1 MVGRTSGE
9 AMAHF
14 SAAEFKSRQKKTT
27 AELARRGLDGLLLFK
42 QESMY
47 YLAGYET
54 FGYCFFQAMY
64 LGVDGAMVLLTRLP
78 DAILARRVSVLKPK
92 NIHVWTNLP
101 DANPSLD
108 LRRLLDA
115 HRCRGKRLGIEYD
128 AYGLTGAIHRK
139 LSAALQ
145 DFCHLEDASDLVT
158 RLRYVKSPAEIAAIR
173 KAAAM
178 ADAALVQ
185 ANRLAVSGAFEGDIL
200 AAMQGEMF
208 KRDGDWPGNDQI
220 IGSGEMALVGRYV
233 SGRQRLKKSDQ
244 LTIEWAGSY
253 HRYHAAMMR
262 TILVG
267 KPKPKQVELHKVAVD
282 AHRASVA
289 ALKPGNTCGDVFAAY
304 ARVCDKHLSPKHRLT
319 ATGYGMGAVFQPTWM
334 DWPMFYRDNPVV
346 IEPGNTFFIHTAI
359 FDETRGLA
367 MAPGQSYVVTR
378 KGAEPLSKSALD
390 LAVN

>member
-1 MVGRTSGE
+1 
-9 AMAHF
+9 MAHF
-14 SAAEFKSRQKKTT
+14 SAAEFKSRQKKAT

-64 LGVDGAMVLLTRLP
+64 LGADGTMVLLTRLP
-78 DAILARRVSVLKPK
+78 DAILARRVSVLAPK

-115 HRCRGKRLGIEYD
+115 HGCRGKRLGIEYD

-220 IGSGEMALVGRYV
+220 IGSGRMALIGRYV
-233 SGRQRLKKSDQ
+233 SGRQRLKKNDQ
-244 LTIEWAGSY
+244 MTIEWAGSY

-267 KPKPKQVELHKVAVD
+267 KPKPRQLEMHKVAVE
-282 AHRASVA
+282 AHWASVA

-304 ARVCDKHLSPKHRLT
+304 ARVVDKRLGAKKRLT
-319 ATGYGMGAVFQPTWM
+319 ATGYCMGAVFQPTWM
-334 DWPMFYRDNPVV
+334 DWPMFYRDNPAV
-346 IEPGNTFFIHTAI
+346 IEPGNTFFIHTGI
-359 FDETRGLA
+359 FDEARDLA

-378 KGAEPLSKSALD
+378 KGAEPLSKSSLD
-390 LAVN
+390 LVVN

>member
-1 MVGRTSGE
+1 
-9 AMAHF
+9 MAHF
-14 SAAEFKSRQKKTT
+14 SASEFEARQKKAT

-54 FGYCFFQAMY
+54 FGYCFFQAIY
-64 LGVDGAMVLLTRLP
+64 LSADGEMALLTRLP
-78 DAILARRVSVLKPK
+78 DAILARRVSVLKPRD
-92 NIHVWTNLP
+92 IHVWTNLP

-108 LRRLLDA
+108 LRRLLEA

-139 LSAALQ
+139 LSAALL

-158 RLRYVKSPAEIAAIR
+158 RLRYVKSPAEIRCIR
-173 KAAAM
+173 KAAEM
-178 ADAALVQ
+178 ADAALLE
-185 ANRLAVSGAFEGDIL
+185 ANRLAVAGAFEGDIL

-220 IGSGEMALVGRYV
+220 IGSGKMALIGRYV
-233 SGRQRLKKSDQ
+233 SGRQHLKKNDQ

-267 KPKPKQVELHKVAVD
+267 RPRPALFEMHKVALE
-282 AHRASVA
+282 AHAASVE

-304 ARVCDKHLSPKHRLT
+304 ARVCDKQLGEQSRLT
-319 ATGYGMGAVFQPTWM
+319 ATGYSMGAVFQPTWM
-334 DWPMFYRDNPVV
+334 DWPMFFRDNPVV
-346 IEPGNTFFIHTAI
+346 IEPGNTFFIHTAL
-359 FDETRGLA
+359 FDQEQDLA
-367 MAPGQSYVVTR
+367 MAPGQSYLVTR
-378 KGAEPLSKSALD
+378 KGAEPLSKSPLD
-390 LAVN
+390 LVVN

>member
-1 MVGRTSGE
+1 
-9 AMAHF
+9 MAHF
-14 SAAEFKSRQKKTT
+14 SEKEFKARRKKAT

-64 LGVDGAMVLLTRLP
+64 LGADGSMALLTRLP
-78 DAILARRVSVLKPK
+78 DVILARRVSVLRPK
-92 NIHVWTNLP
+92 DIHVWTNLP

-128 AYGLTGAIHRK
+128 AYGLTGAIYRK

-158 RLRYVKSPAEIAAIR
+158 QLRYVKSPAEIAMIR
-173 KAAAM
+173 KAAEM
-178 ADAALVQ
+178 ADAALVE
-185 ANRLAVSGAFEGDIL
+185 ANRLTVAGGFEGDIL

-220 IGSGEMALVGRYV
+220 IGSGKMAVIGRYV
-233 SGRQRLKKSDQ
+233 SGRQRLKKNDQ
-244 LTIEWAGSY
+244 MTIEWAGSY
-253 HRYHAAMMR
+253 RRYHAAMMR

-267 KPKPKQVELHKVAVD
+267 KPKPKQVEMHKVAVE
-282 AHRASVA
+282 AHRASVE

-304 ARVCDKHLSPKHRLT
+304 ARVCDKRLGEEHRLT

-334 DWPMFYRDNPVV
+334 DWPMFFRDNPVV
-346 IEPGNTFFIHTAI
+346 IEPGNTFFIHTCV
-359 FDETRGLA
+359 FDQASDLA
-367 MAPGQSYVVTR
+367 MAPGQSYLVTR
-378 KGAEPLSKSALD
+378 RGAEPLSKSPLD
-390 LAVN
+390 LVVN

>member
-1 MVGRTSGE
+1 
-9 AMAHF
+9 MAHF
-14 SAAEFKSRQKKTT
+14 SAAEFKARQKKVT

-64 LGVDGAMVLLTRLP
+64 LGADGAMALLTRLP
-78 DAILARRVSVLKPK
+78 DVILARRVSVLRPK
-92 NIHVWTNLP
+92 DIHVWTNLP

-128 AYGLTGAIHRK
+128 AYGLTGAIYRK

-158 RLRYVKSPAEIAAIR
+158 RLRYVKSPAEIAHIR
-173 KAAAM
+173 KAAEM
-178 ADAALVQ
+178 ADAALVE
-185 ANRLAVSGAFEGDIL
+185 ANRLAVAGAFEGDIL

-208 KRDGDWPGNDQI
+208 RRDGDWPGNDQI
-220 IGSGEMALVGRYV
+220 IGSGKMAVIGRYV
-233 SGRQRLKKSDQ
+233 SGRQRLKKNDQ
-244 LTIEWAGSY
+244 MTIEWAGSY
-253 HRYHAAMMR
+253 RRYHAAMMR

-267 KPKPKQVELHKVAVD
+267 KPKAKQIEMHKVAVE
-282 AHRASVA
+282 AHWASVE

-304 ARVCDKHLSPKHRLT
+304 ARVCDKRLGERYRLT

-346 IEPGNTFFIHTAI
+346 IEPGNTFFIHTCV
-359 FDETRGLA
+359 FDEASDLA

-378 KGAEPLSKSALD
+378 KGAEPLSKSPLD
-390 LAVN
+390 LVVN

>member
-1 MVGRTSGE
+1 
-9 AMAHF
+9 MAHF
-14 SAAEFKSRQKKTT
+14 SAAEFKSRQKKAT

-54 FGYCFFQAMY
+54 FGYCFFQSMY
-64 LGVDGAMVLLTRLP
+64 LGADGSMALLTRLP
-78 DAILARRVSVLKPK
+78 DVILARRVSVLRHKD
-92 NIHVWTNLP
+92 IHVWTNLP

-108 LRRLLDA
+108 LRRLLEA

-158 RLRYVKSPAEIAAIR
+158 RLRYVKSPAEIEHIR
-173 KAAAM
+173 KAAEM
-178 ADAALVQ
+178 ADAALGE
-185 ANRLAVSGAFEGDIL
+185 ANRLTAGGAFEGDIL

-208 KRDGDWPGNDQI
+208 RRDGDWPGNDQI
-220 IGSGEMALVGRYV
+220 IGSGKMAVIGRYV
-233 SGRQRLKKSDQ
+233 SGRQHLKKNDQ
-244 LTIEWAGSY
+244 MTIEWAGSF

-267 KPKPKQVELHKVAVD
+267 KPKARQIEMHKVAVE
-282 AHRASVA
+282 AHWASVE

-304 ARVCDKHLSPKHRLT
+304 ARVCDKRLGKRYRLT

-346 IEPGNTFFIHTAI
+346 IEPGNTFFIHTCV
-359 FDETRGLA
+359 FDEARDLA
-367 MAPGQSYVVTR
+367 MAPGQSYLVTR
-378 KGAEPLSKSALD
+378 KGAEPLSKSPLD
-390 LAVN
+390 LVVN